1 MHYKE
6 TSILK
11 WYKIY
16 LFNLKE
22 ASTWSINNI
31 LIRIRLGYTTSIT
44 FVFQYYYS
52 IKEISVGGRCV
63 CNGHAFVC
71 PPSAEDPD
79 LLQCQC
85 QHNTAGLNCDKCA
98 EGYVQKRY
106 VGLYI

>member
-1 MHYKE
+1 MKYKQY
-6 TSILK
+6 THSNRL
-11 WYKIY
+11 
-16 LFNLKE
+16 
-22 ASTWSINNI
+22 S
-31 LIRIRLGYTTSIT
+31 RLGYTTSIT

-106 VGLYI
+106 VGISRHRIYQIYSSECCQN